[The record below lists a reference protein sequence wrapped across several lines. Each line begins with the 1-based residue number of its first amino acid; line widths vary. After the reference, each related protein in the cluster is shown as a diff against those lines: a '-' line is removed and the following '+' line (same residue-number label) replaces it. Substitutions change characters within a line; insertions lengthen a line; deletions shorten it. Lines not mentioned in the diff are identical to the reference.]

1 MTKEEKKKNTG
12 AIGFLE
18 ELKKTQTGKYAQE
31 WLNASIKALE
41 QKPCEDAVSRKA
53 ILDKIMEI
61 CFSKEW
67 IDFRVS
73 YGTNGQ
79 RDFIIKFIEELPP
92 VTPTRKWIPVSERLP
107 EEGKEVL
114 VCCYDTY
121 GKKITISRYKGE
133 RYGFACGLVSAW
145 MPLPEP
151 YKAEMEGEE

>member
-1 MTKEEKKKNTG
+1 MTREEKINLLK
-12 AIGFLE
+12 AIILE
-18 ELKKTQTGKYAQE
+18 CEEYQWWRKATLSEIIEDLEYEL
-31 WLNASIKALE
+31 
-41 QKPCEDAVSRKA
+41 CEDAVSRKA
-53 ILDKIMEI
+53 VDHL
-61 CFSKEW
+61 CFEFLRANSDDNIAFYEH
-67 IDFRVS
+67 FR
-73 YGTNGQ
+73 
-79 RDFIIKFIEELPP
+79 DLPS
-92 VTPTRKWIPVSERLP
+92 VTPTTRWIPCSERLP